1 LDTKIAV
8 AKILEDF
15 GGGWTVLEDPLQV
28 PGPAMK
34 SKQTKLRVFLHL
46 VAWVRGRQRI
56 PHGKVFVSL
65 LALIYSK
72 E

>member
-15 GGGWTVLEDPLQV
+15 GGGWSVLEDPLQV
-28 PGPAMK
+28 PALK
-34 SKQTKLRVFLHL
+34 SKQTTLRVFLHL

-56 PHGKVFVSL
+56 PHGKDFVSL
-65 LALIYSK
+65 
-72 E
+72 